1 MKQIFFAA
9 AVLLVATVSAEA
21 AGDPVA
27 GEKVF
32 NKCKIC
38 HNVSEGAKNK
48 IGPELNGIIGRK
60 AASVADFT
68 GYGEGLKDMGAKGLV
83 WDEAKL
89 TEYLRN
95 PKNFNPTTRMGFGGL
110 PKDED
115 IADVLA
121 YLGQFDADGKK
132 K

>member
-1 MKQIFFAA
+1 MKQFVIAA
-9 AVLLVATVSAEA
+9 AALLVTTVA
-21 AGDPVA
+21 AHAGGDPVA

-38 HNVSEGAKNK
+38 HNIGEGAKTK

-60 AASVADFT
+60 AASIDGFNYSA
-68 GYGEGLKDMGAKGLV
+68 GLKDLSDKGLV
-83 WDEAKL
+83 WSEDTL
-89 TEYLRN
+89 TQYLKN
-95 PKNFNPTTRMGFGGL
+95 PKNFNPSTKMAFAGL

-115 IADVLA
+115 IADVIA

>member
-1 MKQIFFAA
+1 MKQVLIAA
-9 AVLLVATVSAEA
+9 AVVVATTLAAHA
-21 AGDPVA
+21 AGDPAA

-38 HNVSEGAKNK
+38 HNVGEGAKTK
-48 IGPELNGIIGRK
+48 IGPELNGIPGRK
-60 AASVADFT
+60 AASIDGFNYST
-68 GYGEGLKDMGAKGLV
+68 GLKEDADKGLV
-83 WDEAKL
+83 WSEDKL

-95 PKNFNPTTRMGFGGL
+95 PKAFNPTTKMAFAGL

-115 IADVLA
+115 IADVIA
-121 YLGQFDADGKK
+121 YLGQFGADGKK